1 MHVEGCECA
10 RKSVHGSAQLGTDR
24 AGAAKAG
31 GGAWGPEPAGP
42 GPVSGGPAAA
52 DARGQLC
59 GAFGRVHILC
69 GARAHPAGAEL
80 PGASPFK

>member
-1 MHVEGCECA
+1 MHAEGCEEA
-10 RKSVHGSAQLGTDR
+10 LESVHGIAQVGTDR
-24 AGAAKAG
+24 AGAAKASG
-31 GGAWGPEPAGP
+31 GERGPEPAGP

-52 DARGQLC
+52 DARGRLC

-80 PGASPFK
+80 PGASPF